1 MANGYPGPIRHL
13 HVPRARIMLQALTE
27 YISHCSRTPH
37 IKCEALLDSK
47 QYTCWSETILGQHAY
62 FVCTYTRVNMLLA
75 VWLVQIDA
83 CIYLYM
89 YQQFH
94 VAGIR
99 HEKIPVLVCKLLAV
113 HACRKVGYLPIE
125 VLIKVCFASDVRF
138 NHDK

>member
-1 MANGYPGPIRHL
+1 
-13 HVPRARIMLQALTE
+13 
-27 YISHCSRTPH
+27 
-37 IKCEALLDSK
+37 
-47 QYTCWSETILGQHAY
+47 
-62 FVCTYTRVNMLLA
+62 MLLA

-99 HEKIPVLVCKLLAV
+99 HERSIPVLVCKLLAV

-125 VLIKVCFASDVRF
+125 VLINQHLVIKKHSLTVVL
-138 NHDK
+138 